1 MKSVFFFSSPTCA
14 PCRVI
19 KPIIE
24 DMKEDNIDFL
34 WNFVDTSKDP
44 NGIASRFTIQYVP
57 TMIVTYN
64 DKEIGRH
71 TGSQAIGYYNLLK
84 TLRHYR
90 S

>member
-1 MKSVFFFSSPTCA
+1 MKSVLFFSSPTCS

-24 DMKEDNIDFL
+24 DMKEDNVDFL
-34 WNFVDTSKDP
+34 WNFVDTSNDP

-64 DKEIGRH
+64 DKEIGRY

-90 S
+90 G